1 MRTADDDRTRA
12 ALVGLAKAG
21 SDAAKESVVSRSG
34 DTPETRFLLAA
45 AADAVRRAAGRPP
58 DPAPDPPPACDDVGA
73 PAPPAGLAALAVE
86 VCERH
91 GEVLRELCDR
101 LAARGLSLP
110 PAALP
115 AAFAAPV
122 SPGRGNH
129 AAAKR
134 AVAAAAGPRGR
145 WLAAR
150 NPDWAWVTEE
160 TPDLFA
166 DDATAAPPNASAEDF
181 AEGFAADH
189 FGARLAAFGRWRQV
203 DPAAARDAL
212 EEVWRG
218 ETAFR
223 RAALLESMAAGL
235 SPDDEPFLAAARDD
249 RSKAVPA
256 AAEELLLR
264 LTDSAHARAIRA
276 AADRLL
282 DFADDALSVTLPPD
296 EGEAVGRRRR
306 RRLGRAGD
314 GRNRRRPRP
323 PGRPAG
329 AGGGVRP
336 ALALVRAVLGD
347 PGGVGRR
354 GGRGRTRRRRARR
367 LAGRGRPLRRDRPGR
382 PPPTGRRRCRRGP
395 PSDWTVRGGEG
406 KNEPAPDGDVSAFV
420 AALPPAGAAAFIAP
434 LLRTAAVARD
444 PAGVGAPLWSAAPD
458 PWPDDFGRA
467 VAAAVDAAGDRGF
480 EYHLWHAALPE
491 VLTRLPPAVLDD
503 LPPDWPTP
511 GGAPRWLERAAAS
524 ARLRRRLHDLLP

>member
-12 ALVGLAKAG
+12 ALAGLAKAG
-21 SDAAKESVVSRSG
+21 PDAAKESAVSRSG
-34 DTPETRFLLAA
+34 GTPETRFLLAA

-58 DPAPDPPPACDDVGA
+58 DPAPDPPPACDDAGA
-73 PAPPAGLAALAVE
+73 PAPPAGLAELAVE

-122 SPGRGNH
+122 SPGRGDN

-134 AVAAAAGPRGR
+134 AVAVAAGPRGR

-160 TPDLFA
+160 TPNLFA
-166 DDATAAPPNASAEDF
+166 GDATAAPPDRPATDF

-189 FGARLAAFGRWRQV
+189 FGARLAAFGRWRAA
-203 DPAAARDAL
+203 DPAAARAAF
-212 EEVWRG
+212 EEVWKG

-223 RAALLESMAAGL
+223 RAALLEAMAAGL
-235 SPDDEPFLAAARDD
+235 SPGDEPFLAAARGD

-264 LTDSAHARAIRA
+264 LTDSAHALATRA

-282 DFADDALSVTLPPD
+282 DFADGRLSVTLPPAKGKRLTGD
-296 EGEAVGRRRR
+296 DGIDWGLLAATGTAGGR
-306 RRLGRAGD
+306 GPRAG
-314 GRNRRRPRP
+314 R
-323 PGRPAG
+323 
-329 AGGGVRP
+329 
-336 ALALVRAVLGD
+336 LVRAVASVPPSHWCERFAATPAALIAAADAAEHGGD
-347 PGGVGRR
+347 VLAGLLAAGARFAATDPAVPADWAPALSAWTAARLNRPR
-354 GGRGRTRRRRARR
+354 GG
-367 LAGRGRPLRRDRPGR
+367 
-382 PPPTGRRRCRRGP
+382 
-395 PSDWTVRGGEG
+395 G
-406 KNEPAPDGDVSAFV
+406 KNGVAPNADVAAFV
-420 AALPPAGAAAFIAP
+420 AALPPAAAAAFVAP
-434 LLRTAAVARD
+434 LLQTAAAARD
-444 PAGVGAPLWSAAPD
+444 PAGVGAPLWSAVPD
-458 PWPDDFGRA
+458 PWPGDFGRA
-467 VAAAVDAAGDRGF
+467 VADMIDAAGDRGF
-480 EYHLWHAALPE
+480 EYHVWHAILPE
-491 VLTRLPPAVLDD
+491 VLTRLPPAVLNA
-503 LPPDWPTP
+503 LPPNWPTP

>member
-1 MRTADDDRTRA
+1 M
-12 ALVGLAKAG
+12 
-21 SDAAKESVVSRSG
+21 
-34 DTPETRFLLAA
+34 
-45 AADAVRRAAGRPP
+45 
-58 DPAPDPPPACDDVGA
+58 
-73 PAPPAGLAALAVE
+73 
-86 VCERH
+86 
-91 GEVLRELCDR
+91 
-101 LAARGLSLP
+101 
-110 PAALP
+110 
-115 AAFAAPV
+115 
-122 SPGRGNH
+122 
-129 AAAKR
+129 
-134 AVAAAAGPRGR
+134 
-145 WLAAR
+145 
-150 NPDWAWVTEE
+150 TEE

-189 FGARLAAFGRWRQV
+189 FGARLAAFGRWRAA
-203 DPAAARDAL
+203 DPAAARAAL
-212 EEVWRG
+212 EEVWKG

-223 RAALLESMAAGL
+223 RAALLEAMAVGL
-235 SPDDEPFLAAARDD
+235 SPGDEPFLAAARDD

-264 LTDSAHARAIRA
+264 LTDSAHARTTRA

-282 DFADDALSVTLPPD
+282 DFADGRLSVTLPPAKGTRLAGD
-296 EGEAVGRRRR
+296 DGIDWGLLAATGTAGGR
-306 RRLGRAGD
+306 GPRAG
-314 GRNRRRPRP
+314 R
-323 PGRPAG
+323 
-329 AGGGVRP
+329 
-336 ALALVRAVLGD
+336 LVRAVASVPPSHWCERFSATPAALVAAADAAEHGGD
-347 PGGVGRR
+347 V
-354 GGRGRTRRRRARR
+354 
-367 LAGRGRPLRRDRPGR
+367 LAGWLAAGARFAATDPAVPADWAPALSAWTAVRLDRPR
-382 PPPTGRRRCRRGP
+382 
-395 PSDWTVRGGEG
+395 GEG

-480 EYHLWHAALPE
+480 EYHVWHAALPE

-524 ARLRRRLHDLLP
+524 ARLRRRLHELLP